1 MTIGNEQQPTAPLIA
16 RAEMLIRRPVAE
28 VFQAFIDPA
37 ITTKFWFTR
46 SSGRLAPGA
55 RVRWDWEMFNA
66 SAQVTVREIEQ
77 DRRIVI
83 AWGDDESTTTVAWLF
98 TPRADGTTFVSVT
111 NAGFQGDEG
120 AIIRQVIDATEGFTL
135 LLAGLKAFLEHRIQL
150 NLVADRF
157 PTPTEVRSE
166 K

>member
-1 MTIGNEQQPTAPLIA
+1 MGDPVTLTVSVSGVGNVSLFP
-16 RAEMLIRRPVAE
+16 RPAV
-28 VFQAFIDPA
+28 
-37 ITTKFWFTR
+37 
-46 SSGRLAPGA
+46 
-55 RVRWDWEMFNA
+55 
-66 SAQVTVREIEQ
+66 
-77 DRRIVI
+77 VI